1 MKASVRWL
9 RELCP
14 SLPDDA
20 NAIAARLTAAGLEV
34 ESMHAFGLGAEA
46 CVVASI
52 VSTRPHPSR
61 GGLRLV
67 TVDHGGSRSDATAS
81 RTQELVCGA
90 PNVPDVGGL
99 VVLAP
104 LGTYLPA
111 KDATIVGLSNTAVIV
126 GNPPPLLITLA
137 VAAHLFPE
145 QFPDGI

>member
-61 GGLRLV
+61 RALRL
-67 TVDHGGSRSDATAS
+67 ATAS
-81 RTQELVCGA
+81 RTQERVCGA

-111 KDATIVGLSNTAVIV
+111 KDATIERRMIAGVPSEGMLCSEAELGL
-126 GNPPPLLITLA
+126 G
-137 VAAHLFPE
+137 
-145 QFPDGI
+145 DD